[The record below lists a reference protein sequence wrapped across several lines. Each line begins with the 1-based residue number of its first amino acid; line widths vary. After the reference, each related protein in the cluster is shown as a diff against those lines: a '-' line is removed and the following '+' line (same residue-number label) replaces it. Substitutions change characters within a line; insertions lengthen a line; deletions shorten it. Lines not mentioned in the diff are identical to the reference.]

1 MIKNITIGIFS
12 IFLNCNAQTINDSI
26 WIKKISYYKSTEDK
40 YFRTKVRTDGASAI
54 SDITREQRKSIQT
67 TGKSIDQYKVHE
79 IVLSDFKDI
88 IYSVGEKSYM
98 NHKGI
103 IGLSTNQYICQQFSP
118 RYYLFNSSSKDGN
131 EVIRSDGYY
140 VELIPSKTELFDTVK
155 NYIGDDEIYDIK
167 TQKFTKMN
175 LPQYNF
181 VFDKILPFPY
191 LRITTPKDLNDVFNP
206 DNNSDFLYSML
217 NKEIYNPITQII
229 EARNKPITYS
239 NSIHKLRTIRFA
251 SSQKYFKIG
260 DYIYNISDGE
270 QLELNIELGGDLEYR
285 KYGVNYVLTF
295 NDSIFIIGN
304 HRTDDALTILNIN
317 NNSTYNLPL
326 NKINKLDEFI
336 FVEIDKFGKY
346 LYLESENKL
355 TIYDCQFNKISY
367 QGPHVGIDYT
377 TDKVGWIMTKTHLV
391 NLYKDA
397 TPTTEDVLK
406 ITKSGFTWQTKNVY
420 KKPSMGNQSWLNK
433 TFIFQR
439 SLIDLSNIIDTSF
452 CMKLEKLVGAA
463 LPPSDIFT
471 NNSNLENRRT
481 KIYDSLINCSYTWHK
496 TTANG
501 NNRTCVS
508 IFEPL
513 LDSIFL
519 DVANTYLIP
528 KETNEPFVYPYVVE
542 KGINRFSVEK
552 KIDPESQF
560 EFFKFHLEVDNIP
573 SKYLYKNTS
582 TVFYPIVCTK
592 KEGFRSSFTGSE
604 EFLNPSCLTIHN
616 NLQTL
621 CSDGEI
627 RYMSISKNSKYYAHQ
642 NSNNLLGFIV
652 IPDNSI
658 KEINDSSSTFAFD
671 VEIFNNEFA
680 KGLWQEF
687 SNNNSLDIE
696 PLDDNGNVELKIAP
710 HLIGTSALSH
720 LKLELD
726 LFETNP
732 LMTNKKG
739 SKKISAENL
748 YINSLNSERKLWR
761 YEYTLELLGNASH
774 YMGTHFRELIEHT
787 NPLNMF
793 NSPYSNYLH
802 DVVFYKYDL
811 SHR

>member
-239 NSIHKLRTIRFA
+239 NSIQKLRTIRFA

-420 KKPSMGNQSWLNK
+420 KKPSMGNQS
-433 TFIFQR
+433 
-439 SLIDLSNIIDTSF
+439 
-452 CMKLEKLVGAA
+452 
-463 LPPSDIFT
+463 
-471 NNSNLENRRT
+471 
-481 KIYDSLINCSYTWHK
+481 
-496 TTANG
+496 
-501 NNRTCVS
+501 
-508 IFEPL
+508 
-513 LDSIFL
+513 
-519 DVANTYLIP
+519 
-528 KETNEPFVYPYVVE
+528 
-542 KGINRFSVEK
+542 
-552 KIDPESQF
+552 
-560 EFFKFHLEVDNIP
+560 
-573 SKYLYKNTS
+573 
-582 TVFYPIVCTK
+582 
-592 KEGFRSSFTGSE
+592 
-604 EFLNPSCLTIHN
+604 
-616 NLQTL
+616 
-621 CSDGEI
+621 
-627 RYMSISKNSKYYAHQ
+627 
-642 NSNNLLGFIV
+642 
-652 IPDNSI
+652 
-658 KEINDSSSTFAFD
+658 
-671 VEIFNNEFA
+671 
-680 KGLWQEF
+680 
-687 SNNNSLDIE
+687 
-696 PLDDNGNVELKIAP
+696 
-710 HLIGTSALSH
+710 
-720 LKLELD
+720 
-726 LFETNP
+726 
-732 LMTNKKG
+732 
-739 SKKISAENL
+739 
-748 YINSLNSERKLWR
+748 
-761 YEYTLELLGNASH
+761 
-774 YMGTHFRELIEHT
+774 
-787 NPLNMF
+787 
-793 NSPYSNYLH
+793 
-802 DVVFYKYDL
+802 
-811 SHR
+811 